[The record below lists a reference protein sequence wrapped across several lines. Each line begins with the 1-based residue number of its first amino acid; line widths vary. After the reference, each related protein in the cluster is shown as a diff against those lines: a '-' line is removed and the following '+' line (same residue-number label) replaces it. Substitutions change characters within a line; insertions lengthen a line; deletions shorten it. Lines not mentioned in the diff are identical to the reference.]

1 MIRQG
6 LLWFS
11 FVKIGWSIKCLPLP
25 FEGLVAAR
33 TESTLLTLG
42 SCASSAGVMRSGIL
56 GAGRDVETARFAAE
70 AMEDKIDMLRLV
82 REKGVLMIRR
92 MNK

>member
-1 MIRQG
+1 
-6 LLWFS
+6 
-11 FVKIGWSIKCLPLP
+11 
-25 FEGLVAAR
+25 
-33 TESTLLTLG
+33 
-42 SCASSAGVMRSGIL
+42 MRSGIL